1 MAYKPK
7 VVKGRVSGTGQPID
21 GHVLFFSLWSYDNY
35 EKFHLYGWEPE
46 DDQAVMRTMYQ
57 TEKEAGL
64 TDKTFGAFQLDW
76 KCGKW
81 EPAGAFTLG
90 LDKVEVLEVVQ
101 EEGNFILSDANIE
114 PQEVIDGEIKGTL
127 CMPRCSSVS
136 MPDDT
141 TWKRVPCPSCGTE
154 CWLTDFAQKTF
165 ETEPNLKMA
174 CTRCALKAAG
184 DIIEEA

>member
-1 MAYKPK
+1 MSYKPK
-7 VVKGRVSGTGQPID
+7 VVKGKVSDTGWPID
-21 GHVLFFSLWSYDNY
+21 GHVLYFSLWSYDNH

-46 DDQAVMRTMYQ
+46 NDQAVMRTMYQ
-57 TEKEAGL
+57 TEREADL
-64 TDKTFGAFQLDW
+64 TDKTFGAFQRDW

-81 EPAGAFTLG
+81 EAAGAFVLG

-101 EEGNFILSDANIE
+101 EEENFIFSDAAIT
-114 PQEVIDGEIKGTL
+114 PHKAGDGGIL

-136 MPDDT
+136 LPDTT
-141 TWKRVPCPSCGTE
+141 TWKRVPCPICGTE
-154 CWLTDFAQKTF
+154 CWLTDFAQKTL
-165 ETEPNLKMA
+165 EAEPNLKTA

>member
-7 VVKGRVSGTGQPID
+7 VVKGRVSDTGWPID
-21 GHVLFFSLWSYDNY
+21 GHVLYFALWSYDNH
-35 EKFHLYGWEPE
+35 EKYHLYDWEPE
-46 DDQAVMRTMYQ
+46 NDQAVMRTMYQ

-64 TDKTFGAFQLDW
+64 TYKTFGAFQRDW

-81 EPAGAFTLG
+81 EAAGVFVLG

-101 EEGNFILSDANIE
+101 EEGEYMPSYGGVVPHKAGDEGI
-114 PQEVIDGEIKGTL
+114 L

-136 MPDDT
+136 LPDT
-141 TWKRVPCPSCGTE
+141 TWKKVPCSICGVE
-154 CWLTDFAQKTF
+154 CWLTDFAQKTL
-165 ETEPNLKMA
+165 EVEPNLKTA

-184 DIIEEA
+184 DIVEEEL